1 MLSVILLS
9 MLMILLSVVSV
20 IRHLICGNNWNWLLN
35 VNLTYEILWTW
46 AWSGL
51 FVSMLEKLIW
61 FCLSGLVI
69 LLLLMWKLMGLSLR
83 KNRLLRC
90 WGWLS
95 LQNWI
100 GTLTLSLLLKP
111 PLSLDSFYEVSLSR
125 GWCVSL
131 NLPYIHAWNTVVKS
145 GLVSL
150 VATWNCKIIYKNG
163 YAGLLVLHLLPV
175 LDPLLIIKM

>member
-1 MLSVILLS
+1 MLEFLKAPFLVLQFSYYTLITFLMMLSVILLS

-100 GTLTLSLLLKP
+100 GALTLSLLLKP

-125 GWCVSL
+125 DCISKST
-131 NLPYIHAWNTVVKS
+131 IHPCMEYCCQV
-145 GLVSL
+145 
-150 VATWNCKIIYKNG
+150 
-163 YAGLLVLHLLPV
+163 
-175 LDPLLIIKM
+175 